1 MDIQCHNFDTNR
13 ANERDWR
20 SNGGEQFNPA
30 KVLHKLPLPVNSEGP
45 QSHLRN
51 LTILFSDL
59 SSSVDLSAQV
69 DCFDYVGFLHVLRAM
84 FRTSVERHRGSIA
97 RLQGDGVL
105 AIFGHDG
112 ASKDDGYRAIC
123 CALELHEAA
132 RAITV
137 GAEVM
142 ARAALHS
149 GIYSGLT
156 YLESGDLERGRF
168 DLIGNAPNLAARLS
182 GLADR
187 DSIVVTEQV
196 ISPHLGDFSVA
207 NRRELQIKGW
217 PTPIPAYV
225 VTGRAVPDVTERHTD
240 AGAQDPSSSWRLF
253 GPDRFVFP

>member
-123 CALELHEAA
+123 CALDPFFRFGVATIDSMIA
-132 RAITV
+132 R
-137 GAEVM
+137 
-142 ARAALHS
+142 R
-149 GIYSGLT
+149 
-156 YLESGDLERGRF
+156 
-168 DLIGNAPNLAARLS
+168 
-182 GLADR
+182 
-187 DSIVVTEQV
+187 
-196 ISPHLGDFSVA
+196 
-207 NRRELQIKGW
+207 
-217 PTPIPAYV
+217 
-225 VTGRAVPDVTERHTD
+225 
-240 AGAQDPSSSWRLF
+240 SSSARSVSSVKTVYDTRSGGTAVRSSQPPF
-253 GPDRFVFP
+253 TKR